1 MIARFARAPGC
12 IGPGRVRTVGAMLA
26 ITENAAEAIKSLS
39 SDAELPQDGGLRIT
53 APDPEQ
59 GLELALAQSADEQD
73 TVLRG
78 EGVVVFLE
86 PAAARILDDKVLDVQ
101 AVPGADGEDEL
112 RFAIVTQP
120 EAGAQ
125 S

>member
-1 MIARFARAPGC
+1 
-12 IGPGRVRTVGAMLA
+12 MLA

-86 PAAARILDDKVLDVQ
+86 PTAARILDDKVLDVQ